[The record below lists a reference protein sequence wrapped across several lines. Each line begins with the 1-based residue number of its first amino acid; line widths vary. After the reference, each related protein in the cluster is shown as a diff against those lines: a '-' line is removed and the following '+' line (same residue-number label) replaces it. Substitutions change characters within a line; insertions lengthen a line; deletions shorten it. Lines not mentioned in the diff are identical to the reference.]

1 MLEAD
6 DLDIDILVII
16 TMQRSDTSTVSQP
29 QIDGIWSMAQSN
41 AGPGDIWLNI
51 HKQRRILVSQI
62 VILYEY
68 QAVF

>member
-16 TMQRSDTSTVSQP
+16 TMQRGDTSTVSQP
-29 QIDGIWSMAQSN
+29 QVDGIWSTAQSN
-41 AGPGDIWLNI
+41 AGPGDIWFNI
-51 HKQRRILVSQI
+51 HKQRRIFVSQI

-68 QAVF
+68 QVVS